1 MNNIS
6 TSYLKCKMQNI
17 CLLFF
22 FSWKKSTKFLQKTN
36 SVLFFFNFYER
47 CFGSKYS
54 KSDNKYLK
62 FSKGLVRK
70 TFNRVLS
77 QKTIYRKKRMIST
90 NTFRAKCILKHS
102 QRMPERFLHAEH
114 MVNYKILSDVD
125 NYY

>member
-1 MNNIS
+1 
-6 TSYLKCKMQNI
+6 MQNAKYLFI
-17 CLLFF
+17 FF
-22 FSWKKSTKFLQKTN
+22 FHEKNRQNSYKKRIVCCFFL
-36 SVLFFFNFYER
+36 NFYER